1 MSIFKRILTVIKS
14 NINDLINKA
23 EDPKKMLDQLIS
35 DMNSQLVQVKQE
47 VASAIA
53 DEKRL
58 QREYEKARKEANKW
72 GEKAELAVKKGEDN
86 LAMQALQRQE
96 SAESEA
102 AGYEKQWMAQRE
114 AVDKLKAALAQL
126 NNKLQEANRKK
137 NLLIARQKRAEATQK
152 INKTMASLSD
162 TSAFDTFARMEEKI
176 NQLEAKTEAEEEI
189 NQSLEGSSLEEE
201 FKELE
206 SSSNLK
212 DKLAALKAK
221 VEQKQIEGGEEV
233 SAEEE
238 KDKTEE

>member
-102 AGYEKQWMAQRE
+102 AGYEKQWVAQRE
-114 AVDKLKAALAQL
+114 AVDKLKAALTQL

-176 NQLEAKTEAEEEI
+176 NQLEARTEAEEEI
-189 NQSLEGSSLEEE
+189 NESLEGSSLEEE

-221 VEQKQIEGGEEV
+221 VEQKQIESGEDA
-233 SAEEE
+233 STEEE

>member
-1 MSIFKRILTVIKS
+1 MSIFKRIVTVIKS
-14 NINDLINKA
+14 NINDLIDKA

-35 DMNSQLVQVKQE
+35 DMNSQMVEVKQE

-58 QREYEKARKEANKW
+58 QREYEKAKKEAEKW
-72 GEKAELAVKKGEDN
+72 GEKAELAVRKGEDN

-102 AGYEKQWMAQRE
+102 EGYEKQWMAQRE
-114 AVDKLKAALAQL
+114 SVDKLKSALTQL
-126 NNKLQEANRKK
+126 NSKLQEAHRKK

-152 INKTMASLSD
+152 INRTMASLSD

-176 NQLEAKTEAEEEI
+176 NQLEAKTEAEAEI
-189 NQSLEGSSLEEE
+189 NESLEGSSLESE

-206 SSSNLK
+206 SSDNLK
-212 DKLAALKAK
+212 DRLAALKAK
-221 VEQKQIEGGEEV
+221 VEQKQIEGSESSED
-233 SAEEE
+233 EE
-238 KDKTEE
+238 KSEE